1 MLLATMNVIEPVD
14 FSERLRA
21 SLNDEGLVVSSL
33 KVSSYS
39 GGGVHV
45 EIDGDACIT
54 QIGIW
59 PNGLFD
65 VEYISLPSEKTTFL
79 HRELHSSDE
88 ALKLFIQ
95 EVRLAINRASHASS
109 K

>member
-1 MLLATMNVIEPVD
+1 MNVIEPVD
-14 FSERLRA
+14 FSQRLKT

-33 KVSSYS
+33 KISPYS

-45 EIDGDACIT
+45 EIAGNACIT
-54 QIGIW
+54 HIGIW

-65 VEYISLPSEKTTFL
+65 VEYISLLSEKTTIL
-79 HRELHSSDE
+79 HREFHSSDE
-88 ALKLFIQ
+88 ALEIFIQ

-109 K
+109 G